1 MYPLLESIKIC
12 DGEYQLLDY
21 HTRRMSRS
29 LMELYGTAAHPVE
42 FEKITEELN
51 TNSSPGIF
59 KLRIEYGKEEYKY
72 TVTPYSIKPVQSL
85 LVVDSDTL
93 DYSLK
98 YSDRSPL
105 EQLYSKRETHDD
117 IIICRHGAITD
128 SYYAN
133 LAFEKDGV
141 WFTPDTP
148 LLQGVKR
155 TWLIQSGAIKE
166 KEIYIEDLPDYSRIC
181 LFNAMIEFGE
191 LELPVGAIHIP

>member
-1 MYPLLESIKIC
+1 
-12 DGEYQLLDY
+12 
-21 HTRRMSRS
+21 
-29 LMELYGTAAHPVE
+29 
-42 FEKITEELN
+42 
-51 TNSSPGIF
+51 
-59 KLRIEYGKEEYKY
+59 
-72 TVTPYSIKPVQSL
+72 L

-105 EQLYSKRETHDD
+105 EQLYSKREIHDD